1 MTTPI
6 NLTQLRE
13 RAELNASEAP
23 RQMLIDRDTVTA
35 LIDTA
40 EAAIDLLELATE
52 LDMALDQEFG
62 TGPYKEHTT
71 ITELRET
78 LNHYTTTP

>member
-23 RQMLIDRDTVTA
+23 RQMLIDRDTVAA

-40 EAAIDLLELATE
+40 EAAIDLFDLIDRGFT
-52 LDMALDQEFG
+52 DNG
-62 TGPYKEHTT
+62 R
-71 ITELRET
+71 LRET
-78 LNHYTTTP
+78 LNHYTTNP

>member
-13 RAELNASEAP
+13 RANLNASEAP
-23 RQMLIDRDTVTA
+23 RQMLIERDIVAA

-40 EAAIDLLELATE
+40 EAAIAMNSRPL
-52 LDMALDQEFG
+52 
-62 TGPYKEHTT
+62 YKKDFDR
-71 ITELRET
+71 LRET
-78 LNHYTTTP
+78 LNHYTTNP

>member
-40 EAAIDLLELATE
+40 EAAIEHVEPAIGN
-52 LDMALDQEFG
+52 LDGRSF
-62 TGPYKEHTT
+62 HR
-71 ITELRET
+71 LRET
-78 LNHYTTTP
+78 LNHYTTKEQTT